1 MSALKRFVTYFLPPL
16 LLMAFIFPL
25 GNRALGSS
33 RLLEIFATVFHWLA
47 PHASEHTLG
56 LAYIILRKTS
66 HFMSYGLLAF
76 LFYRAFRGGR
86 GPFWSK
92 RTALWAASAAIAY
105 SFLDEFLQ
113 SFVPNRIGSPF
124 DWAIDIAGILT
135 AIALIAR
142 TRTRRDKASAALSA
156 GKP

>member
-1 MSALKRFVTYFLPPL
+1 MNYFLPPL
-16 LLMAFIFPL
+16 LLMALIFPM

-33 RLLEIFATVFHWLA
+33 RLREIFAAVFLWLA
-47 PHASEHTLG
+47 PHASEQTIS
-56 LAYIILRKTS
+56 LAYVILRKTS

-92 RTALWAASAAIAY
+92 RTGFLAASAAIAY
-105 SFLDEFLQ
+105 GFLDELLQ
-113 SFVPNRIGSPF
+113 TFVPSRIGSPF
-124 DWAIDIAGILT
+124 DWAIDTAGVLT
-135 AIALIAR
+135 SIALLAWMCA
-142 TRTRRDKASAALSA
+142 RRDRAAAALSA